1 MKKNGAFTLV
11 ELLVVISILA
21 ILIAVLLPALSGAR
35 QSAHRIVCLNNLK
48 QLGLATEAYVQSHK
62 YYPVCVPY
70 DPCETWA
77 KFLADKD
84 AAKGKM
90 LGVPASLWP
99 FHKDENIYK
108 CMPLASLGCDISYC
122 YNTQAGRKTFESQ
135 TATAYAALDIR
146 PPSTPQEKKTNIHLL
161 KPEQVKSP
169 AIFTL
174 LYDQPMVPVNADDYQ
189 PYEDIDPNDYVD
201 NNDDSSQTDPNQSNL
216 WRYRYDKD
224 PNNILGAVGPHNN
237 GHNIL
242 FGDGHAKWHKEWIDS
257 QISRKPN

>member
-21 ILIAVLLPALSGAR
+21 ILIAMLLPALSGAR

-48 QLGLATEAYVQSHK
+48 QLSLATAAYTQSYK

-70 DPCETWA
+70 NANETWA

-84 AAKGKM
+84 AVKGKM
-90 LGVPASLWP
+90 LGVPVSLWP
-99 FHKDENIYK
+99 FHKDEKIYN
-108 CMPLASLGCDISYC
+108 CPILARLDCDISYC
-122 YNTQAGRKTFESQ
+122 YNTQAGRMTNE
-135 TATAYAALDIR
+135 TAVAYAGPLDIR
-146 PPSTPQEKKTNIHLL
+146 PPTPEEEPKTDIHLL
-161 KPEQVKSP
+161 KPENVKQP
-169 AIFTL
+169 AIFAL
-174 LYDQPMVPVNADDYQ
+174 LYDQPIVPVNTADYL
-189 PYEDIDPNDYVD
+189 PYTDIDPNDYVD
-201 NNDDSSQTDPNQSNL
+201 DNDDSSQTDPNQSNL

-224 PNNILGAVGPHNN
+224 PNKILDASGPHNN

-242 FGDGHAKWHKEWIDS
+242 FGDGHAKWHKEWLDS